1 MEGTMTQL
9 LQQDPIDEELN
20 SFLSQMIK
28 RDNKG
33 VKLVDIESKYSLHKL
48 HHKTNLTQ
56 QIFSAM
62 TSLILMIA
70 AVIILY
76 ICRKNLTQ
84 ICSTK
89 RPNGRG
95 QPIPMAQ
102 LSDTA
107 SSSW

>member
-1 MEGTMTQL
+1 
-9 LQQDPIDEELN
+9 
-20 SFLSQMIK
+20 
-28 RDNKG
+28 
-33 VKLVDIESKYSLHKL
+33 
-48 HHKTNLTQ
+48 
-56 QIFSAM
+56 M

-95 QPIPMAQ
+95 QPIRMTQ
-102 LSDTA
+102 LSSDTA
-107 SSSW
+107 SSSWFGNSESCTGNLQDFNNVMTAETIEDGRQETLENLNQVQTAKNNRRMRKATKNPQ